1 MKQRKI
7 KIKGKVVYQKLGT
20 GFWGIIGEDGREWR
34 PVKMPEQLKY
44 EGKTI
49 EVEAA
54 EVDEEA
60 SIFMWG
66 TPVRITSFQT
76 LMP

>member
-1 MKQRKI
+1 MKKLKI
-7 KIKGKVVYQKLGT
+7 TGKARYQNLGT
-20 GFWGIIGEDGREWR
+20 GFWGIIGKDGKEWR
-34 PVKMPEQLKY
+34 PVNMPEQLKY